1 MKKYVEGIKPL
12 DQKAMEI
19 AKKYHDTLVKPAGSL
34 GRLEEIAIQIAG
46 ITGRVKNKIDK
57 KIHFVLGADNGIY
70 EEGIASAPQNFTN
83 LLLSYYAAGQNCG
96 INVLCNFAGVDL
108 KVVDMGVIGNIENP
122 QLLNY
127 KLMEGTNNFAK
138 VPAMTRETAEKAV
151 NIGTLLA
158 KYAYENGYQIIG
170 TGEVGIGNTSSS
182 SACVMAALGISAAE
196 AVGRGAGLP
205 DEGYLH
211 KKQVI
216 TDAVEL
222 HKPNPNDVIDI
233 LSKVGGLDIAGLT
246 GLYIGA
252 AYYRI
257 PIVIDGFI
265 SAVAALL
272 AYKINPLTKEYM
284 IPSHISEEPGYK
296 KIIEYMEL
304 EPILNLKMRLGEGT
318 GCPLAM
324 QIVDASLKI
333 IDEMLSFDASILDEE
348 TYKKNV
354 AGQE

>member
-1 MKKYVEGIKPL
+1 MKDIIDGIKPL
-12 DQKAMEI
+12 DQKAMGI
-19 AKKYHDTLVKPAGSL
+19 AKTYQNTLVKPPNSL
-34 GRLEEIAIQIAG
+34 GRLEDISIQIAG
-46 ITGRVKNKIDK
+46 ITGKVKNKTDK
-57 KIHFVLGADNGIY
+57 KIHFVFGADNGIFA
-70 EEGIASAPQNFTN
+70 EKIASAPQNFTN
-83 LLLSYYAAGQNCG
+83 LLVGYYGEGANCG

-108 KVVDMGVIGNIENP
+108 KIIDIGVIGKIESSNV
-122 QLLNY
+122 LDY

-138 VPAMTRETAEKAV
+138 TTAMTRETAEKAI
-151 NIGTLLA
+151 NIGIELA
-158 KYAYENGYQIIG
+158 KYAYENNYQIIG

-182 SACVMAALGISAAE
+182 SACVMSVLQLSADE
-196 AVGRGAGLP
+196 AVGKGAGLS
-205 DEGYLH
+205 DEAFLH

-216 TDAVEL
+216 TTAIKK
-222 HKPNPNDVIDI
+222 HNPNPNDVIDI

-246 GLYIGA
+246 GLYLGA

-265 SAVAALL
+265 SAVSALL

-304 EPILNLKMRLGEGT
+304 EPLLNLKMRLGEGT

-324 QIVDASLKI
+324 QIVDASLMVI
-333 IDEMLSFDASILDEE
+333 NEMLSFNASVLDEE
-348 TYKKNV
+348 TYKKNI
-354 AGQE
+354 AGE